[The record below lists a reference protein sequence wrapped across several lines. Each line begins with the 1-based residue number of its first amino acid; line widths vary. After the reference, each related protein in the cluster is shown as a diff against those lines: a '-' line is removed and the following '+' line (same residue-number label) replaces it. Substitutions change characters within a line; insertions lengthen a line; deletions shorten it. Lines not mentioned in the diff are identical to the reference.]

1 MVLQVKEDWLQF
13 LTAASI
19 PGDAAANYA
28 TTFAENRIT
37 ESLFPQ
43 PDCQFLT
50 QLRITVSDILCILK
64 ATEHPLTS
72 PLPAPLNKITAPSFT
87 KCAPVTPPQVVSK
100 ITHPQFRKFK
110 IDWNVFKQITAIPYH

>member
-1 MVLQVKEDWLQF
+1 MALQVKEDWLQF

-43 PDCQFLT
+43 LDCQFLT
-50 QLRITVSDILCILK
+50 QLRITVISVILCILK
-64 ATEHPLTS
+64 ATEHPLPHLYLS
-72 PLPAPLNKITAPSFT
+72 
-87 KCAPVTPPQVVSK
+87 
-100 ITHPQFRKFK
+100 H
-110 IDWNVFKQITAIPYH
+110 